1 MTFRRVTVATF
12 VFAWFCLSLLGMT
25 PAQAQFFS
33 NKDGYTAD
41 GKYQVQ
47 LEVTPYVWLPATS
60 GSVGFASP
68 RISDRST
75 GNFSTAVPSLSKLAN
90 SLHGAFMGAGVVRYG
105 PYSGEIDIQ
114 YVDASQSKTLFT
126 GPNGGVA
133 RVNASASL
141 VRVAPGIGYQVYSGE
156 LFGIAT
162 SADAR
167 VGFAYFSSS
176 QSLKGEADL
185 TGETSGSDSFVQP
198 WLGGR
203 LSFVPAPRWRVELGA
218 LAQGFGI
225 DGGSWGWG
233 ASLIG
238 SYAITKWATL
248 NLGFRAL
255 DTERTRG
262 NRDTLAASRRS
273 LSLTAY
279 GPVVGVG
286 FRF

>member
-1 MTFRRVTVATF
+1 MTRRYVAAAKL
-12 VFAWFCLSLLGMT
+12 VSVWACLTGLAISQ
-25 PAQAQFFS
+25 AQAQFFS

-47 LEVTPYVWLPATS
+47 LEVVPYIWLPATS

-68 RISDRST
+68 RLTDRTT
-75 GNFSTAVPSLSKLAN
+75 GNFSTGVPSLSKLAN
-90 SLHGAFMGAGVVRYG
+90 SLHGAFMGAGVLRYG

-114 YVDASQSKTLFT
+114 YIDASESKTLFT

-141 VRVAPGIGYQVYSGE
+141 VRVAPGVGYQVYSGQ

-185 TGETSGSDSFVQP
+185 TGETSSNDSFVQP

-203 LSFVPAPRWRVELGA
+203 LSFIPAPRWRVELGA
-218 LAQGFGI
+218 LAQGFGV

-238 SYAITKWATL
+238 SYAMTKWATL

-255 DTERTRG
+255 DTERTHG
-262 NRDTLAASRRS
+262 DRDTLAASRRS

-279 GPVVGVG
+279 GPIAGVG